1 MNKKISK
8 KLIAILFICIGFAF
22 GFLIN
27 QKINEKVFY
36 KLFTHDNLNFSLL
49 LEAWNNINENFVF
62 EDKIDTEKM
71 MYGAVHGFISAL
83 DDPYTSF
90 FDPDEAEKF
99 QEDLEGSFEGIG
111 IQITKRDNQIK
122 IISPIKN
129 TPAEKIGIL
138 AGDTIEKINSENI
151 SSLDL
156 DTIVQ
161 KIRGEKVTTVTL
173 SIIRD
178 SKKLTFAIKRDT
190 IKVPNCE
197 LEFIES
203 DKIAL
208 LSIFQFSETTSRD
221 VEKEVTAILN
231 KGNIKGIILDLR
243 NNPGGLV
250 HEAKNVASL
259 FLKKDLPIVKEC
271 DKNNECFWLKSNGPG
286 KLADIPIVILIN
298 KGTASAAEILAGAL
312 KSNIEDTMLVGETS
326 FGKGLVQKVMYLS
339 DGSIIKITTEN
350 WYTPD
355 DEIIHDIGIKPHLEI
370 ELTEEDVENNKD
382 TQLEKAIEIINNK

>member
-161 KIRGEKVTTVTL
+161 KIRGEKGTTVTL

>member
-1 MNKKISK
+1 
-8 KLIAILFICIGFAF
+8 
-22 GFLIN
+22 
-27 QKINEKVFY
+27 
-36 KLFTHDNLNFSLL
+36 
-49 LEAWNNINENFVF
+49 
-62 EDKIDTEKM
+62 
-71 MYGAVHGFISAL
+71 
-83 DDPYTSF
+83 
-90 FDPDEAEKF
+90 
-99 QEDLEGSFEGIG
+99 
-111 IQITKRDNQIK
+111 
-122 IISPIKN
+122 
-129 TPAEKIGIL
+129 
-138 AGDTIEKINSENI
+138 
-151 SSLDL
+151 
-156 DTIVQ
+156 
-161 KIRGEKVTTVTL
+161 
-173 SIIRD
+173 
-178 SKKLTFAIKRDT
+178 
-190 IKVPNCE
+190 
-197 LEFIES
+197 
-203 DKIAL
+203 IAL